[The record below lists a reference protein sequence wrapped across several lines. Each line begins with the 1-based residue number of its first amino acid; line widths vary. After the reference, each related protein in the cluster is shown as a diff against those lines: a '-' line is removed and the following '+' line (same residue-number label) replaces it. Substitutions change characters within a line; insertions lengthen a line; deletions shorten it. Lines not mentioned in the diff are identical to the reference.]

1 MSEEEKPEFKDTPIY
16 RHDIT
21 ALLNNTKKLATMYS
35 ELLEKKREGWQRV
48 LKAKLKRESEEDY
61 EDEDYNDGR

>member
-1 MSEEEKPEFKDTPIY
+1 MSEEEKPEFKETPIY

>member
-1 MSEEEKPEFKDTPIY
+1 MSEEEKLEFKETPIY

-21 ALLNNTKKLATMYS
+21 ALLNNTRKLATMYS